1 MENGVVDHL
10 WLALRKSKHEIANG
24 EWRLALEKTQYQ
36 KKQDSLADSPTNTC
50 RARTFPYGALR
61 SPLILEV
68 LWVGRIGEV
77 RFSATRASHLAPA
90 SKEPSTGMH
99 SVASAYG

>member
-36 KKQDSLADSPTNTC
+36 KKQDSLADSPLMDRSVYRHYYN
-50 RARTFPYGALR
+50 AR
-61 SPLILEV
+61 
-68 LWVGRIGEV
+68 
-77 RFSATRASHLAPA
+77 
-90 SKEPSTGMH
+90 
-99 SVASAYG
+99 

>member
-36 KKQDSLADSPTNTC
+36 KKQDSLTDSP
-50 RARTFPYGALR
+50 LSDR
-61 SPLILEV
+61 SVMI
-68 LWVGRIGEV
+68 IIIII
-77 RFSATRASHLAPA
+77 TIIIDN
-90 SKEPSTGMH
+90 
-99 SVASAYG
+99 

>member
-36 KKQDSLADSPTNTC
+36 KKTGF
-50 RARTFPYGALR
+50 ARGFTIDGLKC
-61 SPLILEV
+61 IIV
-68 LWVGRIGEV
+68 IVKKGI
-77 RFSATRASHLAPA
+77 
-90 SKEPSTGMH
+90 
-99 SVASAYG
+99 

>member
-36 KKQDSLADSPTNTC
+36 KKQDSLTDSPLSD
-50 RARTFPYGALR
+50 RSVFFPKNRKKNIEFEPNQLKK
-61 SPLILEV
+61 IHEV
-68 LWVGRIGEV
+68 
-77 RFSATRASHLAPA
+77 
-90 SKEPSTGMH
+90 
-99 SVASAYG
+99 

>member
-36 KKQDSLADSPTNTC
+36 KKQDSLTDSPLSD
-50 RARTFPYGALR
+50 RSVVKSKMVRGKSDFLKFP
-61 SPLILEV
+61 
-68 LWVGRIGEV
+68 
-77 RFSATRASHLAPA
+77 
-90 SKEPSTGMH
+90 
-99 SVASAYG
+99 

>member
-36 KKQDSLADSPTNTC
+36 KKQDSLADSP
-50 RARTFPYGALR
+50 LMDR
-61 SPLILEV
+61 SVYMWLVQL
-68 LWVGRIGEV
+68 G
-77 RFSATRASHLAPA
+77 
-90 SKEPSTGMH
+90 STLVFVKGFAI
-99 SVASAYG
+99 S